1 MITLPCG
8 CQPAYARCEVAQALY
23 ERWKAI
29 GWATAL
35 ERFRQHYNEGWA
47 ERASAAAWK
56 ASA

>member
-29 GWATAL
+29 GWGTAL
-35 ERFRQHYNEGWA
+35 ARFKAHYDEGWKNCDR
-47 ERASAAAWK
+47 EDIETG
-56 ASA
+56 